1 MKEYINRHT
10 VNLDMRF
17 SEDTAIHH
25 DLMNY
30 RTICKGEFRT
40 KEQYIKFC
48 LRYAKENYFDKNTGG
63 ENAEVTLVDILEKI
77 SELENEWK
85 KQNMLLLKKVEEL
98 SCGAIRKTET
108 TEPVADEEMKE
119 KLPKAADVNE
129 TTKEMEELA
138 KMWG

>member
-1 MKEYINRHT
+1 MREYTNRHT
-10 VNLDMRF
+10 VNLDMRYN
-17 SEDTAIHH
+17 EDVAIHN

-30 RTICKGEFRT
+30 RTIAKGEFRT

-48 LRYAKENYFDKNTGG
+48 LRYTKENYFDKKNGA
-63 ENAEVTLVDILEKI
+63 NVDVTLVDILNKI

-98 SCGAIRKTET
+98 TRNNMSSS
-108 TEPVADEEMKE
+108 EPPEKSEKEDASEEGE
-119 KLPKAADVNE
+119 I
-129 TTKEMEELA
+129 TSEMEDLA